1 MPKTDNGFLFFF
13 DWVKPFGQL
22 SGDEFKEIFFAMIEY
37 QQNGTPPPEYEGT
50 LGIVASFVFPQLE
63 RRKACSEAGRAGMS
77 KRWDKGANNGVN
89 NTLINKSITQDKT
102 RHRQDKDIRQDID
115 TSTPNPPKGVDA
127 ITERFNT
134 FWEAYPKKTGK
145 GAAEKAFRKIKPSGD
160 LLQKM
165 LKAIEAQKR
174 SDQWRRDNG
183 QFIPLP
189 TTWLNQKRWEDDC
202 NTSIKI
208 ETSNPFFE
216 YLKSTADSDPA
227 IEVDFTEELS

>member
-22 SGDEFKEIFFAMIEY
+22 SGDDFKEIFFAMIEY
-37 QQNGTPPPEYEGT
+37 QQNGTPPPEYDGT

-77 KRWDKGANNGVN
+77 KRWDKGVNNGVN
-89 NTLINKSITQDKT
+89 NTLINKSITQDKTKT

-115 TSTPNPPKGVDA
+115 TSTPNPPKGADV

-134 FWEAYPKKTGK
+134 FWEAYPRKTGR

-160 LLQKM
+160 LLQTM
-165 LKAIEAQKR
+165 LNAIEAQKR
-174 SDQWRRDNG
+174 SNQWQRDNG

-189 TTWLNQKRWEDDC
+189 TTWLNQKRWEDEAEIGNQPENMD
-202 NTSIKI
+202 TDEWLRKLGI
-208 ETSNPFFE
+208 
-216 YLKSTADSDPA
+216 
-227 IEVDFTEELS
+227 

>member
-102 RHRQDKDIRQDID
+102 KTRHRQDKDID
-115 TSTPNPPKGVDA
+115 TSTPNPPKGADA
-127 ITERFNT
+127 ITERFDT
-134 FWEAYPKKTGK
+134 FWKAYPKKTGK
-145 GAAEKAFRKIKPSGD
+145 GAAEKAFQKIKPSGD

-174 SDQWRRDNG
+174 SDQWQRDNG

>member
-63 RRKACSEAGRAGMS
+63 RRIQKQKEGYEYAQ
-77 KRWDKGANNGVN
+77 KRWIKEETQVTPNSDPMGTHRQPN
-89 NTLINKSITQDKT
+89 TQDKTKT

-127 ITERFNT
+127 ADERFRA
-134 FWEAYPKKTGK
+134 FWSEYPKKTGK
-145 GAAEKAFRKIKPSGD
+145 GAAEKAFQKIKPSED
-160 LLQKM
+160 LLQSM
-165 LKAIEAQKR
+165 LKAIENQKQ

-189 TTWLNQKRWEDDC
+189 ATWLNQKRWEDETEI
-202 NTSIKI
+202 NTQPK
-208 ETSNPFFE
+208 NVDVNDW
-216 YLKSTADSDPA
+216 LKE
-227 IEVDFTEELS
+227 IGV